1 MTTAKDPDNDPSD
14 AAATE
19 RKRREAFTE
28 AWFDLEIS
36 VSDLKT
42 MFDMG
47 TASLYRHVYVFGL
60 PKRQLLQETGRRQLR
75 DMFCEKRLTVDEIAD
90 SLGHRKIAIARAL
103 EFHDLLRERQDT
115 EHSEEAQMNSLAS
128 ADDFLSV
135 QRVLGRE
142 LKKQRQ
148 QRRWTRNDLL
158 ERLDSD
164 ASGQMIATYELG
176 TRKIS
181 VTRLFELCLA
191 MDESPSEIVA
201 RVQRQVLGDSPRRIH
216 LNLRKVVENERQ
228 ELEPLRRWAATL
240 LNQDKPVTTYALDK
254 PALNWLADVCSM
266 SVLDLETTLKTMATR
281 YVL

>member
-1 MTTAKDPDNDPSD
+1 MTTTEDLDNDSSE
-14 AAATE
+14 AAASE

-60 PKRQLLQETGRRQLR
+60 PKRQLLQATGRRQLR

-103 EFHDLLRERQDT
+103 DFHDLMRERRGVERSD
-115 EHSEEAQMNSLAS
+115 EAPMDSLGS

-142 LKKQRQ
+142 LKKRRQ

-158 ERLDSD
+158 EHLDTDVSV
-164 ASGQMIATYELG
+164 QTLATYELG
-176 TRKIS
+176 KRKLS

-201 RVQRQVLGDSPRRIH
+201 NVQRQVLMDGPWRIR
-216 LNLRKVVENERQ
+216 LNLRKVVEGERP

-240 LNQDKPVTTYALDK
+240 LNQDKPLTTYVLDE
-254 PALNWLADVCSM
+254 PAMNWLADVCAM
-266 SVLDLETTLKTMATR
+266 PVLDLEAILKTMAAR